1 MRLIKT
7 CIIAATLAL
16 SAGAALAQEGIDD
29 PTRAPYYNSFAGK
42 RVAYVPVAMGFD
54 LTEGWAAGLKE
65 ALEPLGVTFEIRD
78 PNWSTDAGAQAI
90 TSLIS
95 EKPDVIV
102 VHNPDVQSY
111 ARLLKKAE
119 EAGIYVVQ
127 VNMRSSY
134 STDVFVGADYVG
146 MGEQIGQRLV
156 DKCSPAN
163 GGSGKVAITQGVLT
177 AAASI
182 YQMQGIN
189 NVLSKHPEIQ
199 LVSNQAADWDATKA
213 KNIAATVIQQHPD
226 LCAITGFWDVMD
238 VGTAA
243 AIKESGKN
251 VYLLTQGGGN
261 RMACDGLANG
271 TYSEVVVYFV
281 PGQARD
287 MATMIKQLLQ
297 LKQPAGHDQDHA
309 VHAAD
314 LPDQGQHDAV
324 LVLGPPGQ
332 ELICRSDAGGD
343 CRPRPHLLIRA
354 ETHGRIRQDRALALP
369 PRARSSSRRDPD
381 QALDRQCDPAADPAR
396 RRGRLRVADPGF
408 LRRRQHLRA

>member
-1 MRLIKT
+1 MRLLT
-7 CIIAATLAL
+7 TLLFSAATAL
-16 SAGAALAQEGIDD
+16 GMGSALAQGGIDD
-29 PTRAPYYNSFAGK
+29 PTRAPYYDSFAGK

-54 LTEGWAAGLKE
+54 LTEGWAAGLRD
-65 ALEPLGVTFEIRD
+65 ALVPLGVTFDIRD
-78 PNWSTDAGAQAI
+78 PNWNTDAGAQVI

-95 EKPDVIV
+95 EQPDVIV

-111 ARLLKKAE
+111 ARLLRRAE

-156 DKCSPAN
+156 DQCSPAN

-189 NVLSKHPEIQ
+189 NILSQHADMQI
-199 LVSNQAADWDATKA
+199 VSNQAADWDSTKA

-238 VGTAA
+238 IGTAA
-243 AIKESGKN
+243 AIKESGKD

-261 RMACDGLANG
+261 RMVCDNLANG
-271 TYSEVVVYFV
+271 TFSEAVIYFV

-287 MATMIKQLLQ
+287 MASMIKHLLQ
-297 LKQPAGHDQDHA
+297 QGQPAGTTKTTLFTPLDFVTKDSMT
-309 VHAAD
+309 AASCWD
-314 LPDQGQHDAV
+314 LP
-324 LVLGPPGQ
+324 
-332 ELICRSDAGGD
+332 SGG
-343 CRPRPHLLIRA
+343 
-354 ETHGRIRQDRALALP
+354 
-369 PRARSSSRRDPD
+369 
-381 QALDRQCDPAADPAR
+381 
-396 RRGRLRVADPGF
+396 
-408 LRRRQHLRA
+408 

>member
-1 MRLIKT
+1 MGLMRT
-7 CIIAATLAL
+7 TVFAAAATLYA
-16 SAGAALAQEGIDD
+16 AGALAQGIDD
-29 PTRAPYYNSFAGK
+29 ATRAPYYSSFEGK

-54 LTEGWAAGLKE
+54 LTEGWAAGLRE
-65 ALEPLGVTFEIRD
+65 ALEPLGVTFDIRD
-78 PNWSTDAGAQAI
+78 PNWSTDAGAQAL
-90 TSLIS
+90 TSLIT

-146 MGEQIGQRLV
+146 MGEQIGNRLV
-156 DKCSPAN
+156 EICSPAN
-163 GGSGKVAITQGVLT
+163 GKSGKVAITQGVLT
-177 AAASI
+177 AAASV
-182 YQMQGIN
+182 YQMQGIT
-189 NVLSKHPEIQ
+189 NVLSQHPEIQ

-243 AIKESGKN
+243 AIKESGKD

-261 RMACDGLANG
+261 QSACDGLNNG

-287 MATMIKQLLQ
+287 MATMVKHRLQ
-297 LKQPAGHDQDHA
+297 MKQP
-309 VHAAD
+309 
-314 LPDQGQHDAV
+314 
-324 LVLGPPGQ
+324 PGTTRTT
-332 ELICRSDAGGD
+332 LFTPLTFLTKANMTPASCW
-343 CRPRPHLLIRA
+343 
-354 ETHGRIRQDRALALP
+354 TLP
-369 PRARSSSRRDPD
+369 PK
-381 QALDRQCDPAADPAR
+381 
-396 RRGRLRVADPGF
+396 G
-408 LRRRQHLRA
+408 

>member
-1 MRLIKT
+1 MRLLKT
-7 CIIAATLAL
+7 TLLAAAVTLG
-16 SAGAALAQEGIDD
+16 AGTALAQEGIDD
-29 PTRAPYYNSFAGK
+29 PTRAPYYDSFK
-42 RVAYVPVAMGFD
+42 DKTVAYIPVAMGFD
-54 LTEGWAAGLKE
+54 LTEGWAMGLKE
-65 ALEPLGVTFEIRD
+65 ALEPLGMKFEVRD

-90 TSLIS
+90 TSLIA

-146 MGEQIGQRLV
+146 MGERIGQRMI
-156 DKCSPAN
+156 DICSPAN

-226 LCAITGFWDVMD
+226 LCMIVGFWDVMD

-243 AIKESGKN
+243 AIKESGKK

-261 RMACDGLANG
+261 RMVCDGLANG
-271 TYSEVVVYFV
+271 TYSESVVYFV

-287 MATMIKQLLQ
+287 MANMIKFLLQ
-297 LKQPAGHDQDHA
+297 QKQAAGTTKTTLFTKLDFLTKDNMTPASCW
-309 VHAAD
+309 D
-314 LPDQGQHDAV
+314 LP
-324 LVLGPPGQ
+324 PK
-332 ELICRSDAGGD
+332 S
-343 CRPRPHLLIRA
+343 
-354 ETHGRIRQDRALALP
+354 
-369 PRARSSSRRDPD
+369 
-381 QALDRQCDPAADPAR
+381 
-396 RRGRLRVADPGF
+396 
-408 LRRRQHLRA
+408 

>member
-1 MRLIKT
+1 MRLLKT
-7 CIIAATLAL
+7 GMLAATLAL
-16 SAGAALAQEGIDD
+16 SAGTATAQQGIDD
-29 PTRAPYYNSFAGK
+29 PTRAPYYESFAGK
-42 RVAYVPVAMGFD
+42 KVAYVPVAMGFD
-54 LTEGWAAGLKE
+54 LTEGWAMGLKE
-65 ALEPLGVTFEIRD
+65 ALEPLGVTIDIRD

-90 TSLIS
+90 TTLIS

-146 MGEQIGQRLV
+146 MGEQIGERLV
-156 DKCSPAN
+156 KVCSPAN
-163 GGSGKVAITQGVLT
+163 GGSGKVAVTQGVLT

-182 YQMQGIN
+182 YQMQGIT
-189 NVLSKHPEIQ
+189 NVLSKHPDMQ

-261 RMACDGLANG
+261 RMVCDGITNG
-271 TYSEVVVYFV
+271 TYSESVVYFV

-287 MATMIKQLLQ
+287 MATMIKHLLQ
-297 LKQPAGHDQDHA
+297 QKQPAGTTKTTLFTPLIFLTKDNMT
-309 VHAAD
+309 AASCWD
-314 LPDQGQHDAV
+314 M
-324 LVLGPPGQ
+324 
-332 ELICRSDAGGD
+332 
-343 CRPRPHLLIRA
+343 
-354 ETHGRIRQDRALALP
+354 
-369 PRARSSSRRDPD
+369 
-381 QALDRQCDPAADPAR
+381 PAK
-396 RRGRLRVADPGF
+396 G
-408 LRRRQHLRA
+408 

>member
-7 CIIAATLAL
+7 TLLATAVTLC
-16 SAGAALAQEGIDD
+16 AGAAFAQGIDD
-29 PTRAPYYNSFAGK
+29 PTREPYYSAFEGK
-42 RVAYVPVAMGFD
+42 RVAYIPVAMGFD

-65 ALEPLGVTFEIRD
+65 ALEPLGMTIDIRD

-111 ARLLKKAE
+111 ARLLRRAE

-134 STDVFVGADYVG
+134 STDAFIGADYVG
-146 MGEQIGQRLV
+146 MGQRIGERLV
-156 DKCSPAN
+156 EVCSPAN

-177 AAASI
+177 AAASV
-182 YQMQGIN
+182 YQMQGIQ
-189 NVLSKHPEIQ
+189 NVLSQHDDIQ
-199 LVSNQAADWDATKA
+199 IVSNQAADWDGTKA

-243 AIKESGKN
+243 AIKESGKD

-261 RMACDGLANG
+261 QMACDGLANG
-271 TYSEVVVYFV
+271 TYSEVVVYHV

-287 MATMIKQLLQ
+287 MATMIKHLIQQ
-297 LKQPAGHDQDHA
+297 GQPAGTTKTTLFTPLDFVTKDNMTPA
-309 VHAAD
+309 SCWS
-314 LPDQGQHDAV
+314 LPG
-324 LVLGPPGQ
+324 LN
-332 ELICRSDAGGD
+332 
-343 CRPRPHLLIRA
+343 
-354 ETHGRIRQDRALALP
+354 
-369 PRARSSSRRDPD
+369 
-381 QALDRQCDPAADPAR
+381 
-396 RRGRLRVADPGF
+396 
-408 LRRRQHLRA
+408 

>member
-1 MRLIKT
+1 MKLIKT
-7 CIIAATLAL
+7 TLLGAAMVLC
-16 SAGAALAQEGIDD
+16 AGAALAQGIDD
-29 PTRAPYYNSFAGK
+29 PTRAPYYDALKGK
-42 RVAYVPVAMGFD
+42 KVAYVPVAMGFD
-54 LTEGWAAGLKE
+54 LTEGWAAGLKS
-65 ALEPLGVTFEIRD
+65 ALEPLGVTFDIRD

-90 TSLIS
+90 TSLIA

-127 VNMRSSY
+127 VNMRSSF
-134 STDVFVGADYVG
+134 STDAFVGVDYVG
-146 MGEQIGQRLV
+146 MGERIGQRLV
-156 DKCSPAN
+156 DQCSPAK

-182 YQMQGIN
+182 YQMEGIN

-199 LVSNQAADWDATKA
+199 LVSNQAADWDSTKA

-261 RMACDGLANG
+261 RMACDNLANG
-271 TYSEVVVYFV
+271 TFSEVAVYFV

-287 MATMIKQLLQ
+287 MANLIEQMLQ
-297 LKQPAGHDQDHA
+297 LKQPAGTTKTTLFTPLNFLTKDNMT
-309 VHAAD
+309 AASCWD
-314 LPDQGQHDAV
+314 L
-324 LVLGPPGQ
+324 
-332 ELICRSDAGGD
+332 
-343 CRPRPHLLIRA
+343 
-354 ETHGRIRQDRALALP
+354 
-369 PRARSSSRRDPD
+369 
-381 QALDRQCDPAADPAR
+381 AAKK
-396 RRGRLRVADPGF
+396 
-408 LRRRQHLRA
+408 

>member
-1 MRLIKT
+1 MKLTRTALLA
-7 CIIAATLAL
+7 AATSLC
-16 SAGAALAQEGIDD
+16 AGTVLAQGIDD
-29 PTRAPYYNSFAGK
+29 PTRGPYYDSFKGK
-42 RVAYVPVAMGFD
+42 KVAYVPVAMGFD
-54 LTEGWAAGLKE
+54 LTEGWAAGLKS
-65 ALEPLGVTFEIRD
+65 ALEPLGVTFDVRD

-90 TSLIS
+90 TSLIA

-134 STDVFVGADYVG
+134 STDAFVGVDYVS
-146 MGEQIGQRLV
+146 MGEKIAQRLV

-163 GGSGKVAITQGVLT
+163 GGSGKIAITQGVLT

-189 NVLSKHPEIQ
+189 NVLSKHPDIQ
-199 LVSNQAADWDATKA
+199 LVSNQAADWDSTKA

-261 RMACDGLANG
+261 RMACDNLANG
-271 TYSEVVVYFV
+271 TFSEVAVYFV

-287 MATMIKQLLQ
+287 MANLIEQMLQ
-297 LKQPAGHDQDHA
+297 LNQPAGTTKTTLFTPVNFVSKDNMT
-309 VHAAD
+309 AASCWD
-314 LPDQGQHDAV
+314 L
-324 LVLGPPGQ
+324 
-332 ELICRSDAGGD
+332 
-343 CRPRPHLLIRA
+343 
-354 ETHGRIRQDRALALP
+354 
-369 PRARSSSRRDPD
+369 
-381 QALDRQCDPAADPAR
+381 AAK
-396 RRGRLRVADPGF
+396 
-408 LRRRQHLRA
+408 Q